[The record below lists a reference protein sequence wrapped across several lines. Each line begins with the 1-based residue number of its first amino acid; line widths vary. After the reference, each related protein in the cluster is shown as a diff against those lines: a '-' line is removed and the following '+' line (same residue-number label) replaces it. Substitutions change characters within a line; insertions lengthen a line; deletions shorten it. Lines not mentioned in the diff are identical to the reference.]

1 MNRRHLAALLL
12 VPALA
17 LTAACGG
24 GDDGADPKPTASAQ
38 PTAGDRSSA
47 PGGSDAGDSSQG
59 GAKQAPGGV
68 PSSAPAK
75 VVNAFVACMREHG
88 VKVPENTSTWQPDA
102 QDGRTQKAL
111 IACMKAAGAPAS

>member
-1 MNRRHLAALLL
+1 VAALLL

-38 PTAGDRSSA
+38 ATTGSPPAAPSGAAG
-47 PGGSDAGDSSQG
+47 GDSTGG
-59 GAKQAPGGV
+59 GAEKAPAGA
-68 PSSAPAK
+68 PSSATPQ
-75 VVNAFVACMREHG
+75 VVNAFLTCMRKHG
-88 VKVPENTSTWQPDA
+88 VKVPENTSTWRPDA

-111 IACMKAAGAPAS
+111 MACMKSSGTR